1 MNQILISFFDVTE
14 FQQNLIVRRTK
25 IALIRNNV

>member
-1 MNQILISFFDVTE
+1 MNQILISFFGVTE

>member
-1 MNQILISFFDVTE
+1 MNQILSFDVTE